1 VSGHSEVTRQVVH
14 LAVGTIAFSLRYL
27 TWAEAVACAAAATVF
42 NVVLL
47 PRLAGRTLM
56 RPGEAGAP
64 WASGLAIYP
73 ASVLT
78 LVLVFRASP
87 DLAAAAWG
95 ILAFGDGAATLVG
108 RTFGHVSGG
117 WPWNPAKT
125 YAGSAA
131 FWAAGALAATLLM
144 WWTAPAVAT
153 LRPWWL
159 LALAPAVAALVA
171 TLVET
176 LPIRLDDNVSVPLA
190 AGLVLWVFSLIDGQ
204 YAAGALAAAL
214 QRFPPALA
222 VNVAVAALSWRLG
235 VVSTSGVTAGLAIG
249 LSIWL
254 AAGASAWALLFCT
267 FLVASVASRLGLQRK
282 RLLGIEQELGGRR
295 GAGNALANCIVA
307 VAAAILSA
315 LSGAPGAARVALV
328 TALVAGSSD
337 TVASEIGKAWG
348 RRTWSALTLRPVA
361 PGTIG
366 GMSLEGTAAGMIAA
380 LALAVLAAALGLVP
394 LAATWAIATGA
405 TVAMLAEG
413 ILGAALEPR
422 GILDNDVLNFL
433 DTLFAAAIA
442 LALWTRLGA

>member
-1 VSGHSEVTRQVVH
+1 
-14 LAVGTIAFSLRYL
+14 
-27 TWAEAVACAAAATVF
+27 
-42 NVVLL
+42 
-47 PRLAGRTLM
+47 
-56 RPGEAGAP
+56 
-64 WASGLAIYP
+64 
-73 ASVLT
+73 
-78 LVLVFRASP
+78 
-87 DLAAAAWG
+87 
-95 ILAFGDGAATLVG
+95 
-108 RTFGHVSGG
+108 
-117 WPWNPAKT
+117 
-125 YAGSAA
+125 
-131 FWAAGALAATLLM
+131 
-144 WWTAPAVAT
+144 
-153 LRPWWL
+153 
-159 LALAPAVAALVA
+159 
-171 TLVET
+171 
-176 LPIRLDDNVSVPLA
+176 
-190 AGLVLWVFSLIDGQ
+190 
-204 YAAGALAAAL
+204 
-214 QRFPPALA
+214 
-222 VNVAVAALSWRLG
+222 
-235 VVSTSGVTAGLAIG
+235 
-249 LSIWL
+249 
-254 AAGASAWALLFCT
+254 
-267 FLVASVASRLGLQRK
+267 
-282 RLLGIEQELGGRR
+282 
-295 GAGNALANCIVA
+295 VA